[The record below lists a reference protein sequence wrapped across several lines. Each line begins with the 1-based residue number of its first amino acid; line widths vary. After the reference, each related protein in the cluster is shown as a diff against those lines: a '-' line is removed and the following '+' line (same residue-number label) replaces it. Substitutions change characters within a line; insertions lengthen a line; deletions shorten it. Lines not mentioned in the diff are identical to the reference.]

1 MIPFNSPNNE
11 SVLIVVLIIIKGK
24 DEKNRSERS
33 GIFHKV
39 RIPHRKVRIIAC
51 LYMEIEDSLKGDKTK
66 VRITH
71 DEVQITIAGRSILEL
86 LKLHAGFTTTRTER
100 GIDLKAGQLN
110 RATHPTLGR
119 IKKNWGLYLL
129 LLPAV
134 VLVLLFSYVPMY
146 GILIAFKDYSPALG
160 IMDSPWAGLKY
171 FEKFFNS
178 YQFSTTIT
186 NTIVISLYSVVT
198 FPIPIMLA
206 LMVNQMRQNGFKRF
220 FQTVTY
226 MPHFISTV
234 VMVGLMLILF
244 SPGSGLIGNIFRLF
258 GAEAPNLMG
267 SAGLFSSVY
276 VWSDVWQH
284 TGWDSIIYIAALSA
298 VSPSLYEAATMDG
311 ASRWQKIRFIDIP
324 MLMPTV
330 VTLLILRIGS
340 LLGVGFEKVYLMQNS
355 LNITSSEVIS
365 TYVYKIGMLSSQY
378 SFSSAI
384 NLFNTVI
391 NFILLILVNQISKKY
406 SENSLW

>member
-1 MIPFNSPNNE
+1 MGGS
-11 SVLIVVLIIIKGK
+11 
-24 DEKNRSERS
+24 
-33 GIFHKV
+33 KV
-39 RIPHRKVRIIAC
+39 FR
-51 LYMEIEDSLKGDKTK
+51 EI
-66 VRITH
+66 
-71 DEVQITIAGRSILEL
+71 
-86 LKLHAGFTTTRTER
+86 
-100 GIDLKAGQLN
+100 
-110 RATHPTLGR
+110 
-119 IKKNWGLYLL
+119 
-129 LLPAV
+129 
-134 VLVLLFSYVPMY
+134 
-146 GILIAFKDYSPALG
+146 
-160 IMDSPWAGLKY
+160 
-171 FEKFFNS
+171 FNS

-186 NTIVISLYSVVT
+186 NTLVISLYSVAT

-267 SAGLFSSVY
+267 SAGLFSDVY
-276 VWSDVWQH
+276 VVGCVAD

-330 VTLLILRIGS
+330 VTLLILRVGA

-365 TYVYKIGMLSSQY
+365 TYVYKIGMLST
-378 SFSSAI
+378 
-384 NLFNTVI
+384 NTASRRRSVCLI
-391 NFILLILVNQISKKY
+391 QSLILFC
-406 SENSLW
+406 

>member
-1 MIPFNSPNNE
+1 M
-11 SVLIVVLIIIKGK
+11 
-24 DEKNRSERS
+24 
-33 GIFHKV
+33 
-39 RIPHRKVRIIAC
+39 
-51 LYMEIEDSLKGDKTK
+51 
-66 VRITH
+66 
-71 DEVQITIAGRSILEL
+71 
-86 LKLHAGFTTTRTER
+86 
-100 GIDLKAGQLN
+100 KAGQLN
-110 RATHPTLGR
+110 DSRQLISR

-146 GILIAFKDYSPALG
+146 GILIAFKDYSPAAG

-171 FEKFFNS
+171 FEKFFRS
-178 YQFSTTIT
+178 YQFESTIK
-186 NTIVISLYSVVT
+186 NTVVISLYSVAT

-206 LMVNQMRQNGFKRF
+206 LMVNQMRPNRFKRF

-244 SPGSGLIGNIFRLF
+244 SPSTGLIGNLFRLF

-267 SAGLFSSVY
+267 SAGWFSSVY

-284 TGWDSIIYIAALSA
+284 MGWDSIIYIAALSA
-298 VSPSLYEAATMDG
+298 VNPSLYEAATMDG
-311 ASRWQKIRFIDIP
+311 ASRWQKIRYIDIP
-324 MLMPTV
+324 MLMPTMI
-330 VTLLILRIGS
+330 TLLILRIGN
-340 LLGVGFEKVYLMQNS
+340 LLGVGFEKVYLMQNN
-355 LNITSSEVIS
+355 LNITSSEVIA

-391 NFILLILVNQISKKY
+391 NFVLLIMVNYISKKY

>member
-1 MIPFNSPNNE
+1 M
-11 SVLIVVLIIIKGK
+11 K
-24 DEKNRSERS
+24 
-33 GIFHKV
+33 
-39 RIPHRKVRIIAC
+39 
-51 LYMEIEDSLKGDKTK
+51 
-66 VRITH
+66 
-71 DEVQITIAGRSILEL
+71 
-86 LKLHAGFTTTRTER
+86 
-100 GIDLKAGQLN
+100 LKAAELN
-110 RATHPTLGR
+110 RRGQQPTLGR
-119 IKKNWGLYLL
+119 IRKNWGLYLL

-134 VLVLLFSYVPMY
+134 ILVLLFSYVPMY
-146 GILIAFKDYSPALG
+146 GILIAFKDYSPAVG

-178 YQFSTTIT
+178 YQFSTTII
-186 NTIVISLYSVVT
+186 NTLVISLYSVAT

-206 LMVNQMRQNGFKRF
+206 LMVNQMRQNWFKRV

-244 SPGSGLIGNIFRLF
+244 SPSSGLVGNLFRLF
-258 GAEAPNLMG
+258 GLEAPNLMG
-267 SAGLFSSVY
+267 SASLFSSVY

-284 TGWDSIIYIAALSA
+284 AGWDSIIYIAALSA
-298 VSPSLYEAATMDG
+298 VNPSLYEAATMDG

-324 MLMPTV
+324 MLMPTMI
-330 VTLLILRIGS
+330 TLLILRIGG
-340 LLGVGFEKVYLMQNS
+340 LLGVGFEKVYLMQNN
-355 LNITSSEVIS
+355 LNLSHSEVIS

-384 NLFNTVI
+384 NLFNTII
-391 NFILLILVNQISKKY
+391 NFILLIMVNQISKKY